1 MVSLRVY
8 DMCAGALRGQKR
20 SRGAIFQACSL
31 PLHCVRHTVTRVT
44 QPTTKAPSTARTLK
58 RGICLASLCFL
69 SGHTDEYQGRHVP
82 SGSSLIPKGN
92 SGDLVMLSHSI
103 LVTGKSHEMASDG
116 QKVSYQQ
123 FVPINPSQCFC
134 GKKSKFL

>member
-1 MVSLRVY
+1 MTCVLVPS
-8 DMCAGALRGQKR
+8 GAR
-20 SRGAIFQACSL
+20 RGAAEPSSNCSL

-44 QPTTKAPSTARTLK
+44 QPTTKAPSTARSLK